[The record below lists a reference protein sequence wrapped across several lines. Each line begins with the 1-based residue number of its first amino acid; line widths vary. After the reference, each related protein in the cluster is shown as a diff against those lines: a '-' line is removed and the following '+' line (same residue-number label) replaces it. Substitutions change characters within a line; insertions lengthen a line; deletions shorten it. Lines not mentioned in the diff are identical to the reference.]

1 VPVTSPNRPL
11 ILATRGSPLAMAQAQ
26 AVLALCRA
34 AFPQLQ
40 FELETVK
47 TTGDKLQRASLAKP
61 AGSLPKGLFTKELE
75 VALRQHEADL
85 AVHSLKDLPTSLPDG
100 LELGAVL
107 ERADARDVLIY
118 RADESASPDSPS
130 TLNPQLSTLSVLP
143 PGATVATSST
153 RRREQLLAQRPDL
166 NLVQMRGNVG
176 TRLQK
181 LATNRA
187 LHAIILAAAGLH
199 RLGLQLSNVNPQPS
213 TTAPHS
219 ALRTPHSEVPP
230 GLVAAYLAPEI
241 MLPCV
246 GQGAIGIEVR
256 AQDDLVEPVCARL
269 NHHETRQCV
278 RAERSFLQAMGGG
291 CQSPVTA
298 YAVAAGGEIW
308 LRAISF
314 RTGKAE
320 RAEARGPIS
329 APEALGAQV
338 AAALARR

>member
-1 VPVTSPNRPL
+1 VTSPNRPL

-26 AVLALCRA
+26 AVLARCRA

-40 FELETVK
+40 FELKTVK
-47 TTGDKLQRASLAKP
+47 TTGDKLQTASLAKP

-75 VALRQHEADL
+75 MALLQHEADL

-100 LELGAVL
+100 LELGAVI
-107 ERADARDVLIY
+107 ERADARDVLIC
-118 RADESASPDSPS
+118 RAGESTTAHGPS

-143 PGATVATSST
+143 TGATVATSST
-153 RRREQLLAQRPDL
+153 RRREQLRAQRPDL

-181 LATNRA
+181 LAGNRA

-199 RLGLQLSNVNPQPS
+199 RLGLRIEPGGQLSVECGVR
-213 TTAPHS
+213 S
-219 ALRTPHSEVPP
+219 AEWLSVIGP

-256 AQDDLVEPVCARL
+256 AQDELLESVCARL
-269 NHHETRQCV
+269 NHYETRQCV
-278 RAERSFLQAMGGG
+278 SAERSFLQAMGGG

-314 RTGKAE
+314 RTGKAQ
-320 RAEARGPIS
+320 RAEARGTIS